1 MKRLA
6 GLCMGLALAGCAG
19 QPRAPEAA
27 DTGAA
32 PVSADAA
39 AQSAADALEITP
51 GPGRADNALYTSLG
65 GLPAIEAVVDAAL
78 AEIANDL
85 RINLLFA
92 DTDMPYLRARLV
104 EQICEATGGPC
115 TYTGLSMEEAHSGQD
130 VSEEE
135 FGYFVEDL
143 VAAMTRLDV
152 PKDKQDAL
160 LAVLGPMK
168 PQVVGQ

>member
-1 MKRLA
+1 MKHLF
-6 GLCMGLALAGCAG
+6 GWCMVIGLAGCAG
-19 QPRAPEAA
+19 QPSTSTST

-32 PVSADAA
+32 PVSDAA
-39 AQSAADALEITP
+39 AAASAADALKVTP
-51 GPGRADNALYTSLG
+51 GPGRADNQLYTDLG
-65 GLPAIEAVVDAAL
+65 GLPAIEKVVDASL

-92 DTDMPYLRARLV
+92 EADMPYLRARLV

-130 VSEEE
+130 VSEAE
-135 FGYFVEDL
+135 FGFFVEDL
-143 VAAMTRLDV
+143 IAAMTKLGV

>member
-6 GLCMGLALAGCAG
+6 GLCMVLGLAGCAG
-19 QPRAPEAA
+19 QPSAPVAP

-32 PVSADAA
+32 PVSDQAA
-39 AQSAADALEITP
+39 AASAADALQVTP
-51 GPGRADNALYTSLG
+51 GPGRADNQLYTELG
-65 GLPAIEAVVDAAL
+65 GLPAIGKVVDATL
-78 AEIANDL
+78 AVISEDL

-92 DTDMPYLRARLV
+92 ETDMPYLRARLV

-115 TYTGLSMEEAHSGQD
+115 TYTGLSMEDAHSGQD
-130 VSEEE
+130 VSEAE

-143 VAAMTRLDV
+143 VAAMTQLGV
-152 PKDKQDAL
+152 PKAKQDAL